1 MSDDDDVVYICE
13 WVSMV
18 MSFVLVGDGVIIE
31 FDLLVDVYDVSEFTI
46 LVMCSL
52 LVSVWSV
59 DEQVI

>member
-13 WVSMV
+13 WVRVV

-31 FDLLVDVYDVSEFTI
+31 VDLLVDVYGVSEFTI

-52 LVSVWSV
+52 LVSAWLV